1 MTKPITKYNRTTI
14 TLHWLTVL
22 AMFLAIFFIEI
33 HGLFPKGSA
42 TRDLTKVIHISFG
55 FLILGLALARLIVRH
70 FTTVPAIEPPMPA
83 WMEKASKAVHHLLLL
98 LMIVIPMLGW
108 LYMSARGRV
117 SPFFGFDILA
127 IMPQVTWAKDI
138 KGVHELLGNVIMFVI
153 AAHAGA
159 ALFHHYVIKDN
170 TLLRMMPGKKEKT
183 PK

>member
-127 IMPQVTWAKDI
+127 SCLRLPGRKTSKEFTNSWVMSLC
-138 KGVHELLGNVIMFVI
+138 LLSL
-153 AAHAGA
+153 H
-159 ALFHHYVIKDN
+159 
-170 TLLRMMPGKKEKT
+170 T
-183 PK
+183 PAQHCSITMSSRTIRCFE